1 MRSAL
6 ILLFVIGLLG
16 CAPNAAVYYLPS
28 VEGGRVIAGRCVPL
42 PSRVEFTVDN
52 VRISAHV
59 SAVRGRQFVSLSL
72 YPFPT
77 QTVRFLSERFE
88 LRDSVQ
94 GRPIPVVSLEVFRH
108 DREKALTEP
117 YPRGNAAP
125 TASPYF
131 NVLIYMDDT
140 SAEVFELRSPPIAV
154 DGVERF
160 IPAIRFKR
168 ETWVGV
174 SPLNC

>member
-1 MRSAL
+1 MRMAL
-6 ILLFVIGLLG
+6 LLSVIAGVLG
-16 CAPNAAVYYLPS
+16 CAPNAAVYYRPS
-28 VEGGRVIAGRCVPL
+28 AEGGRVVAGRCVPL
-42 PSRVEFTVDN
+42 PSRTEFVVDN
-52 VRISAHV
+52 VRVSAHV
-59 SAVRGRQFVSLSL
+59 STVRGRQFVSLSL

-77 QTVRFLSERFE
+77 QTIHFLSERFE
-88 LRDSVQ
+88 LREGAQ
-94 GRPIPVVSLEVFRH
+94 GRPIPVASLEAFRH

-117 YPRGNAAP
+117 YPHGNAAP

-140 SAEVFELRSPPIAV
+140 STEVFELRSPPIAV
-154 DGVERF
+154 DGVERP
-160 IPAIRFKR
+160 IPVIRFKR

>member
-1 MRSAL
+1 MRP
-6 ILLFVIGLLG
+6 LLFLLAIAGLPG

-28 VEGGRVIAGRCVPL
+28 VEGGQIRTERCVPL
-42 PSRVEFTVDN
+42 PSRVEFATEN

-59 SAVRGRQFVSLSL
+59 SIVRGQQFVALSL

-77 QTVRFLSERFE
+77 QSIRFLSDRFE
-88 LRDSVQ
+88 LRDGVQ
-94 GRPIPVVSLEVFRH
+94 GRPIPVASLSVFRH

-117 YPRGNAAP
+117 YPHGNAAP

-131 NVLIYMDDT
+131 NVLIYMGDT

-154 DGVERF
+154 DGVERS
-160 IPAIRFKR
+160 IPVIRFKR

>member
-1 MRSAL
+1 MR
-6 ILLFVIGLLG
+6 
-16 CAPNAAVYYLPS
+16 NAAVYYLPS
-28 VEGGRVIAGRCVPL
+28 VEGGRVVAGRCVPL
-42 PSRVEFTVDN
+42 PSRTGFVVDN
-52 VRISAHV
+52 VRLSAHV
-59 SAVRGRQFVSLSL
+59 GTVRGRQFVSLSL

-88 LRDSVQ
+88 LRNSVQ
-94 GRPIPVVSLEVFRH
+94 GRPIPVASLEVFRH

-117 YPRGNAAP
+117 YPHRNVAP

-131 NVLIYMDDT
+131 NVLIYMDDI
-140 SAEVFELRSPPIAV
+140 SAEIFELRSPPIAV
-154 DGVERF
+154 DGAER
-160 IPAIRFKR
+160 PLPVIRFKR